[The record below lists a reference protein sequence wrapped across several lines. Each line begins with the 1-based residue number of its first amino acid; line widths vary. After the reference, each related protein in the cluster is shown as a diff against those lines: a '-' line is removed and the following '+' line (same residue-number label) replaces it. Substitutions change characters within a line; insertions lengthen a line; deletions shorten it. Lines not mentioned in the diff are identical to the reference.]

1 MQVKKYTKL
10 KKIES
15 LLNYNIGSIVSL
27 NGSGD
32 IAFKVYGFLQK
43 QELEPPKSF
52 KISCGDALKSEM
64 CFYIH
69 NVTSIYEDINSGEL
83 SIYI

>member
-32 IAFKVYGFLQK
+32 IAFKVYGFLRK
-43 QELEPPKSF
+43 HPKSF
-52 KISCGDALKSEM
+52 EISCGDALQSKM
-64 CFYIH
+64 WFYIH
-69 NVTSIYEDINSGEL
+69 NVTSIYEDINSGDL